1 MFLTTLL
8 TMFLTIRLAFQAVY
22 QTALY
27 NLESLFV
34 KGTIGGP
41 IPSLR
46 QWKNFNGQVKFGL
59 KRSDYLTPS
68 TFEELRQMIIDARDS
83 GYTLRPV
90 GSGHSFNDITLK
102 AAGGKVVSLREKYN
116 RLISVDRENKTVTIQ
131 GGMVIRTLCREL
143 EKHGLGLHNIGN
155 YYEQTV
161 AGALATGTHGTTG
174 KNRLDTFTSIIKR
187 LELVTAN
194 GDVVVID
201 GNDSITI
208 GTVGIIHQVTLS
220 CVDMFWLE
228 HRVITIH
235 DINDFTSEE
244 EVNDL
249 LAKND
254 FMFFRW
260 ITMAGATEVCVCLFY
275 FLVSMI
281 KHFSNILIISS
292 PSHFSFPLCLFPRPT
307 TLINIQKATLETFNI
322 VRDKNRVTPLS
333 NILIQFSILAK
344 YWFLLPVGNYIPV
357 WLSRFIT
364 NHIAPLFP
372 ERRIDAYYLALA
384 VPGLI
389 AAHFESE
396 WALPHSK
403 LHSVVQHLTNHREE
417 LFGRSVVEIHIRFT
431 PSDSARLSPANGKDT
446 VWVDVNVTDLNLN
459 VDELCRAMIKAG
471 GRPHWSKI
479 HHMLAPQIAL
489 LGYDFSSLKRL
500 RNDLDPNGVFST
512 APYIERVL
520 GNLI

>member
-1 MFLTTLL
+1 MFPTALF
-8 TMFLTIRLAFQAVY
+8 TMFLTIRLAAQAVY
-22 QTALY
+22 QAALY
-27 NLESLFV
+27 QLESLFV
-34 KGTIGGP
+34 RGTIGGP

-59 KRSDYLTPS
+59 KSSDYLTPS
-68 TFEELRQMIIDARDS
+68 TFEELKQMVIDARDN
-83 GYTLRPV
+83 GYTIKPV

-102 AAGGKVVSLREKYN
+102 AARGKVVSLREKYN
-116 RLISVDRENKTVTIQ
+116 RLISVDKENKTVTLQ

-161 AGALATGTHGTTG
+161 GGALATGTHGTTG
-174 KNRLDTFTSIIKR
+174 KNHLDTFTSIIKR
-187 LELVTAN
+187 LELITSN

-201 GNDSITI
+201 GKDSVTI
-208 GTVGIIHQVTLS
+208 GTLGIIHQITLS
-220 CVDMFWLE
+220 CVDMFWIE
-228 HRVITIH
+228 HRIIPIH
-235 DINDFTSEE
+235 NINDFTNEE
-244 EVNDL
+244 DVNDL

-260 ITMAGATEVCVCLFY
+260 ITMAGSTE
-275 FLVSMI
+275 
-281 KHFSNILIISS
+281 
-292 PSHFSFPLCLFPRPT
+292 R
-307 TLINIQKATLETFNI
+307 ATLETFNI
-322 VRDKNRVTPLS
+322 VHDKNRVTPLN
-333 NILIQFSILAK
+333 NILIQLSILIK

-357 WLSRFIT
+357 WLSKFIT
-364 NHIAPLFP
+364 NHIVPLFP

-403 LHSVVQHLTNHREE
+403 LHSVMQHLTKDREE
-417 LFGRSVVEIHIRFT
+417 FFGRSVVEIHIRFS
-431 PSDSARLSPANGKDT
+431 PADSARLSPANGKDT
-446 VWVDVNVTDLNLN
+446 VWVDVNVPDLNLN
-459 VDELCRAMIKAG
+459 VDELCRNMIKAG
-471 GRPHWSKI
+471 GRPHWSKV

-489 LGYDFSSLKRL
+489 LGYDFSHLKRM

-512 APYIERVL
+512 SPYIERVL
-520 GNLI
+520 GHLI